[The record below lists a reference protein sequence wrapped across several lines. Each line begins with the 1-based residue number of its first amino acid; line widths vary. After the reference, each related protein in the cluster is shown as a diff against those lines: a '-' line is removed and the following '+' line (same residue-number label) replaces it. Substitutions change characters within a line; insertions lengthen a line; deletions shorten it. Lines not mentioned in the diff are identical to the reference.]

1 MERKGILSLGDA
13 FIDYVSRSSDNN
25 CFERS
30 LGGASVNVAVHIS
43 RFTIPSFY
51 LTKLGSGEDS
61 QFVEK
66 EMLKEKIN
74 LEDSVRT
81 PTKKISKVYVHL
93 DASGERYFHKYEN
106 ETPNEVVLESDL
118 KESSF
123 ENKSI
128 FYFGSGTL
136 FHPSARAA
144 TKKAIE
150 IAKEKGLFI
159 AFDANIR
166 IKRWKNEEEC
176 RQVMMEFLSFVDIL
190 KMSKEELLFLLEVQ
204 SVEKGLAN
212 LEKFQI
218 PLKLITLGEKGAI
231 GLLYEEKVQM
241 AGKVVKAIDTNGSGD
256 AFMATIL
263 ACIYKKGFP
272 ACKKEM
278 ESYMDQANRLGAIVA
293 TKAGSLPI
301 LPDYQMIMGRAESP
315 LLCENEV

>member
-13 FIDYVSRSSDNN
+13 FIDYVSQSSDNN

-43 RFTIPSFY
+43 RFAIPSFY

-74 LEDSVRT
+74 LKDSVRT
-81 PTKKISKVYVHL
+81 PTKQISKVYVHL
-93 DASGERYFHKYEN
+93 DASGEREFHKYEN

-136 FHPSARAA
+136 FHPSARVA

-150 IAKEKGLFI
+150 IA
-159 AFDANIR
+159 
-166 IKRWKNEEEC
+166 
-176 RQVMMEFLSFVDIL
+176 
-190 KMSKEELLFLLEVQ
+190 KMSKEELLFLLEIQ

-218 PLKLITLGEKGAI
+218 PFKLITLGEKGAI
-231 GLLYEEKVQM
+231 GQLYEEKVQI
-241 AGKVVKAIDTNGSGD
+241 AGKVIKAIDTNGSGD

-263 ACIYKKGFP
+263 ACIYEKGFP

-278 ESYMDQANRLGAIVA
+278 ESYIDQANRLGAIVA
-293 TKAGSLPI
+293 RNVGSLPI

-315 LLCENEV
+315 LLNENEV